1 MISIMLISECPSQ
14 TVFIFFLVTPN
25 FVGNPSEQ
33 LAYEAKLSLVTKLK
47 KLR

>member
-1 MISIMLISECPSQ
+1 MSFTDS
-14 TVFIFFLVTPN
+14 FHFFFLVTPN